1 MLINTDSL
9 SKQIKEGDDRLFLIY
24 GEEDFFIELAVNS
37 IKRKYLASGFEQM
50 DLTRL
55 DFGGKAVVPDKITEN
70 IELPPWASTKR
81 VVEVINFDFDKEA
94 SEKIPDIISHIPE
107 STVLLFVTDKVDKR
121 KKKLFDS
128 FVKHGVVCEVKYLE
142 ENRLIKFINSGLSKN
157 GFTIDSDA
165 CQSIISRYDSSM
177 RMIDSAVKRISM
189 YCAATQTQNVNFD
202 VVDELCEPDVHAD
215 IFKIMDA
222 VGEGKADVALVLLD
236 NLIKLKEPLPRI
248 RFMIARHF
256 RELICAKELGNKGE
270 LIKRIGARSFIAD
283 KLLSQSRNFRMDKL
297 IKLYRLC
304 YQNDYDLKHGEV
316 DERASLESFIVL
328 ASGK

>member
-1 MLINTDSL
+1 MLINTDAL
-9 SKQIKEGDDRLFLIY
+9 SRQIKDGDDRLFLIY

-37 IKRKYLASGFEQM
+37 IKRKYLSSGFEQM

-55 DFGGKAVVPDKITEN
+55 DFGGKSVNPEKVQEN
-70 IELPPWASTKR
+70 IELPPWASSRR

-94 SEKIPDIISHIPE
+94 TENIPDIISHVPE

-128 FVKHGVVCEVKYLE
+128 FTKNGVVCEVKYLE

-157 GFTIDSDA
+157 GLTIDPDA
-165 CQSIISRYDSSM
+165 CQSVISRYDSSM
-177 RMIDSAVKRISM
+177 RRIDSAVKRLSM
-189 YCAATQTQNVNFD
+189 YCAATD
-202 VVDELCEPDVHAD
+202 VKNIDFTIVDELCEPDVHAD

-222 VGEGKADVALVLLD
+222 VGEGNAAKAMVLLD

-256 RELICAKELGNKGE
+256 RELICAKELANKGE
-270 LIKRIGARSFIAD
+270 LIRRIGARGFIAD
-283 KLLSQSRNFRMDKL
+283 KLISQSRNFSMDKL